1 MNQYAQMIAQLKT
14 PEVIKQLT
22 HIYGQREGVMVSQS
36 ARYARL
42 LKKHEEIVNNSQ
54 GLRMISAPGRTEIGG
69 NHTDHNRGKV
79 LAAAVNL
86 DTLAAVTP
94 RNDNIV
100 SIHSKAMRP

>member
-1 MNQYAQMIAQLKT
+1 MNNYALMISQLKT

-22 HIYGQREGVMVSQS
+22 HIYGQRDGMLVSQS

-42 LKKHEEIVNNSQ
+42 IKRHEEIVNNSDCV
-54 GLRMISAPGRTEIGG
+54 LMISAPGRTEIGG

-86 DTLAAVTP
+86 DTLAEIGRAHV
-94 RNDNIV
+94 
-100 SIHSKAMRP
+100 